1 MKRPSIEQGAL
12 RPPCNPAFSVVKA
25 LLLIILCWL
34 SCSSSGLADTLSRE
48 NDPPSDESFV
58 NRLVAAS
65 FQNIKGN
72 FRGAERLCQQLLV
85 EHPSSAA
92 LNYALSKAYVGLGVA
107 DSARIYAEKSLQFD
121 PSNKYYTAYLAV
133 LSHQMNDFGR
143 AEGLFRQLADME
155 PGSTEA
161 LAMLALEYLSADDPE
176 KALGV
181 FQEILSIDPKNEVT
195 RAQVL
200 LMQIQLSRFQD
211 AIATMSGFV
220 AGGEGREKLSLTLG
234 ELYRQTR
241 QYDLA
246 YSTLNALVL
255 EHPEFLPAWLSL
267 FDVSLQSG
275 KQKMFRDDL
284 DRFYS
289 SNLLTLKQKLE
300 LSNVFLVRSYKDSTY
315 AVPAGVMTAEM
326 LRRYSR
332 SGEVYLLC
340 GRAEIQKKHPM
351 QAEMFLRKALAL
363 NPANVDIREE
373 FVSSLMMQKKYAAA
387 RKALLHAMEGMPR
400 MKRRLTV
407 MEGELCYRSGQL
419 KRSAFLLE
427 KTLRWHEVLKEKWLF
442 LQAAGTLAFCYDQLG
457 SPDKSI
463 RLYKRILEADPGN
476 SLMMNNLAYVLALE
490 GKELEHARELA
501 LKATASEP
509 ANAGF
514 LDTLGWIYFKLG
526 EYAKAREILEKA
538 TGLDPNEPEI
548 LDHLGKAYEKL
559 GDLEKSRDAQDKV
572 LKLKDMK
579 Q

>member
-1 MKRPSIEQGAL
+1 MNLPSIEQGAL
-12 RPPCNPAFSVVKA
+12 LPPCKPAFYGVKA
-25 LLLIILCWL
+25 LMLIILCCFFCAS
-34 SCSSSGLADTLSRE
+34 SCLADPVSGQNTSLA
-48 NDPPSDESFV
+48 DESFV

-65 FQNIKGN
+65 LQNIKGN

-85 EHPSSAA
+85 EQPSSAA

-121 PSNKYYTAYLAV
+121 PSNKYYTGYLAV

-143 AEGLFRQLADME
+143 AEVLFRQLADIE
-155 PGSTEA
+155 PGNTEA
-161 LAMLALEYLSADDPE
+161 LAMLALEYLSAEDPE

-181 FQEILSIDPKNEVT
+181 FQEILMIDPKNEVT
-195 RAQVL
+195 RTQVL

-220 AGGEGREKLSLTLG
+220 ARGEGQEKLSLTLG

-246 YSTLNALVL
+246 YSTLNTLVR
-255 EHPEFLPAWLSL
+255 EHPVFLPGWLSL
-267 FDVSLQSG
+267 FDVTVQSG
-275 KQKMFRDDL
+275 KQKIFREDL

-289 SNLLTLKQKLE
+289 SNLLTLKHKLE
-300 LSNVFLVRSYKDSTY
+300 LSNVFLVRSYKDSSY
-315 AVPAGVMTAEM
+315 ASPAGFMIAEM
-326 LRRYSR
+326 LRRFPR
-332 SGEVYLLC
+332 SGEVFLLC

-351 QAEMFLRKALAL
+351 EAEMFLRKALAL

-373 FVSSLMMQKKYAAA
+373 FISSLMMQKKYAAA
-387 RKALLHAMEGMPR
+387 RKALLNAKAYMPR

-407 MEGELCYRSGQL
+407 MEGELCYRSGEL
-419 KRSAFLLE
+419 KKSAFLLE
-427 KTLRWHEVLKEKWLF
+427 KTLRWHEVVKEKWLF

-457 SPDKSI
+457 SPDRSI
-463 RLYKRILEADPGN
+463 RLYKRILEVDPGN

-501 LKATASEP
+501 LKATAADP

-514 LDTLGWIYFKLG
+514 LDTLGWIYFRLG

-538 TGLDPNEPEI
+538 VGLDPNEPEI
-548 LDHLGKAYEKL
+548 LEHLGSAYEKL
-559 GDLEKSRDAQDKV
+559 GNTETARELMDRAR
-572 LKLKDMK
+572 KLRRG
-579 Q
+579 